1 MLKQRLITAAI
12 LVPLFLWSVLS
23 LSTNTVAILFILV
36 IAMGAWEWSA
46 LTGLKSF
53 ALRAGYLAAVV
64 AIMLAIY
71 PFMGSHLLIY
81 SILSIAVVWWITSL
95 IWINQAESQSELS
108 RTSGGGDPDWKM
120 LLLGIVVLVPTW
132 TALIL
137 LHKNGTAGIYLML
150 SLFAIVWGADT
161 GAYFAGRRW
170 GRRKLAPK
178 ISPGKTWEGVTG
190 GLVVVV
196 ITMAIIASI
205 MGYGWSNL
213 LSFVLLG
220 IVTAMFSII
229 GDLLESLLK
238 RRRGVKDSG
247 RILPGHGGVL
257 DRIDSLTAAAPVF
270 TLGLMLQGVSL

>member
-1 MLKQRLITAAI
+1 VLKQRLITAAI